1 MKNTTNRLL
10 REDGK
15 VRRQEFERRP
25 MELWKVEAY
34 SSPTHNCRPRDIM
47 VPEYYTN
54 ESDALARKEQLLT
67 HRAIFEEW
75 HYGPREKTWG
85 EDRNTHVVVWKV
97 ETYNRLP
104 MGGERR

>member
-15 VRRQEFERRP
+15 VRRQEFERGT
-25 MELWKVEAY
+25 MELWMVSAY
-34 SSPTHNCRPRDIM
+34 SAETHNCRPICIKA
-47 VPEYYTN
+47 PEYYTN

-75 HYGPREKTWG
+75 HYGPREETWG
-85 EDRNTHVVVWKV
+85 EHRNTYVTIWKV

-104 MGGERR
+104 MGGE